1 MTADLFKDLAA
12 KMLAQETS
20 KLSLARIT
28 EVVDQLLV
36 MAPAIAPLRDV
47 IIEDL
52 RANFSV
58 SQDTY
63 QALKDDDYEQEAP
76 WIKQRRADGTLT
88 WQFWHRYRLYL
99 ERKMAMPTV
108 NEVDRQTDGILDLL
122 PNPTQTG
129 GWNRRGMVVG
139 QVQSGK
145 TGNYIGVI
153 NKAADAG
160 YKLIIVLA
168 GIHDSLRAQT
178 QDRIDKGFLGYDTSK
193 NLDFT
198 KANNIIGVGTL
209 SFNSSF
215 GANALTT
222 SELDGDFKKP
232 VAKSAGHNIK
242 IGPPIV
248 LVIKKNPGILK
259 NLIVWLA
266 KWGDTQED
274 KKKLICAVP
283 MLLIDDEADNASIN
297 VSKEYVSTINGL
309 IRSLLSLFEQSAYV
323 GYTATPFA
331 NIFIKTL
338 DESVAKG
345 LNTRITGF
353 EFTVGQD
360 LFPRDFIINIP
371 APSNYIGP
379 AKIFG
384 LSAAA
389 SSEDAEEAMPVV
401 INLSDPDRFNDDYAA
416 YVPNNHKPG
425 DHRPK
430 TLPPSLLYAI
440 NCFVLTCAARRARG
454 QQANHNSMLI
464 HVSRFVRWQDD
475 VAALVDEA
483 FQALRNRIE
492 FNQEDTWSELARI
505 WHREYEPVTAQLLAM
520 VNQSP
525 GAYCDPAIR
534 PLTWD
539 DVRPEVLGAITLME
553 VRAVHGD
560 KKQAGL
566 RHKNISPLDYTTVEK
581 LNPPQYLSI
590 IAIGG
595 DKLSRGLTLEGLSI
609 SYYLRASKMYD
620 TLMQMGRW
628 FGYRPGYADLCRLF
642 TTAELIS
649 WYEHI
654 TIASEEVRREFDRMF
669 QLGRSPRQ
677 FGLKVRTHPGVLKI
691 TAINKFRGART
702 MELSYS
708 AELEQTYRL
717 RIDEIFFNQNLASLT
732 HLLEQADMLIIPP
745 NTKSAAR
752 SNLVWKTDSQTLC
765 QFLSD
770 YKIDKEV
777 VDMARMVS
785 YIEKQSVKG
794 KLTDWTVAVINNT
807 KTTDTHTLTL
817 NGQPHTIGLT
827 TRSNAAR
834 DWPDYYSI
842 SKSQLISPEDEYI
855 DLNQTQFNNADEESK
870 ADWHKTKPE
879 SDPPYP
885 STFRIKHNRPETKG
899 LLLIYLLNPVVKVS
913 TTKKEQTLASVP
925 VVGLAISF
933 PDIDNDEKVE
943 FAVNEQFRPEF
954 DFDDNFDE

>member
-1 MTADLFKDLAA
+1 MNADLIKDLAA
-12 KMLAQETS
+12 KVLAQETS
-20 KLSLARIT
+20 KLTLLRIT
-28 EVVDQLLV
+28 EVVNQFLV
-36 MAPAIAPLRDV
+36 MAPDLLPLRDT

-63 QALKDDDYEQEAP
+63 QVLKDDEYEREAP
-76 WIKQRRADGTLT
+76 WLKQRRATGTLT

-108 NEVDRQTDGILDLL
+108 NEIDRQTDDILDLL
-122 PNPTQTG
+122 PDPTKSG
-129 GWNRRGMVVG
+129 AWNRRGMVVG

-168 GIHDSLRAQT
+168 GMHDSLRAQT
-178 QDRIDKGFLGYDTSK
+178 QDRVDKGFLGYDTAK

-198 KANNIIGVGTL
+198 KANNIIGVGAY

-248 LVIKKNPGILK
+248 LVIKKNPSILR
-259 NLIVWLA
+259 NLILWLA

-283 MLLIDDEADNASIN
+283 MLLIDDEADNASVN
-297 VSKEYVSTINGL
+297 VSKEYISTINGL

-331 NIFIKTL
+331 NIFIQTL
-338 DESVAKG
+338 EESVAKG

-389 SSEDAEEAMPVV
+389 GSEDAEEAMPVV
-401 INLSDPDRFNDDYAA
+401 INLSDSNGFNDDYAT
-416 YVPNNHKPG
+416 YIPNNHKPG
-425 DHRPK
+425 DPRPK
-430 TLPPSLLYAI
+430 ALPPSLIYAI
-440 NCFVLTCAARRARG
+440 KCFVLTCAARRVRNQHG
-454 QQANHNSMLI
+454 EHNSMLI
-464 HVSRFVRWQDD
+464 HVSRFVRWQDE

-483 FQALRNRIE
+483 FQALRNRID
-492 FNQEDTWSELARI
+492 FNQEDTWDELAHI
-505 WHREYEPVTAQLLAM
+505 WQHEYKPVTAQLLIM
-520 VNQSP
+520 SNQNP
-525 GAYCDPAIR
+525 TAYQDPAIR
-534 PLTWD
+534 PLTWVE
-539 DVRPEVLGAITLME
+539 VRPEVLAAVSLIE

-566 RHKNISPLDYTTVEK
+566 RHKNISPLDYTAVEK
-581 LNPPQYLSI
+581 LTPPQHLSI

-595 DKLSRGLTLEGLSI
+595 DKLSRGLTLEGLSV
-609 SYYLRASKMYD
+609 SYYLRATKMYD

-649 WYEHI
+649 WHEHI
-654 TIASEEVRREFDRMF
+654 TIASEEVRREFDRMYL
-669 QLGRSPRQ
+669 LGRSPRQ

-691 TAINKFRGART
+691 TSINKFRGART

-717 RIDEIFFNQNLASLT
+717 QIDETVFTQNLEALT
-732 HLLEQADMLIIPP
+732 YLLAQADALIVPP

-752 SNLVWKTDSQTLC
+752 SNLVWKTDSQSVC
-765 QFLSD
+765 QFLSE
-770 YKIDKEV
+770 YQIDKEV
-777 VDMARMVS
+777 VDMARVIS
-785 YIEKQSVKG
+785 YIEKQAVKR

-807 KTTDTHTLTL
+807 KATSTHTLML
-817 NGQPHTIGLT
+817 NGQSHVIGLT

-834 DWPDYYSI
+834 DWPEFYHI

-855 DLNQTQFNNADEESK
+855 DLNQTQFDKADEQTKE
-870 ADWHKTKPE
+870 DWHKTKPD
-879 SDPPYP
+879 SNPSYP
-885 STFRIKHNRPETKG
+885 STFRIKYNRPETKG
-899 LLLIYLLNPVVKVS
+899 LLLVYLLNPVVKVS
-913 TTKKEQTLASVP
+913 TTKKEQVLATVP
-925 VVGLAISF
+925 IVGLAISF
-933 PDIDNDEKVE
+933 PNIEHDEKIE
-943 FAVNEQFRPEF
+943 YAVNEQYRPELGSDD
-954 DFDDNFDE
+954 DFDE